1 MSTNPKGKHRMKR
14 PRPPGSKPGPAVDN
28 IKKAYSKDQ
37 LAEIG
42 AIALIWNQVDSYI
55 DFILLVAL
63 NIPIGL
69 WLDVTKR
76 INGMDGKLAIL
87 RNRAAQSRILTD
99 EARACIKSA
108 LDAVAEYKTYR
119 DAIVHSLVFDADK
132 GIAQR
137 IGSRAENHQILVTM
151 EALSALYQRL
161 VLIQAELRQVD
172 LLFRLADEAG
182 AAAVYRGV
190 ADPSRLRRERDVPA
204 VNAQVLEHQN
214 RRLSLP
220 PLPEFP
226 SEEDRDAAA
235 IDRMQQLSQSPDK
248 SESPKKD

>member
-1 MSTNPKGKHRMKR
+1 
-14 PRPPGSKPGPAVDN
+14 
-28 IKKAYSKDQ
+28 
-37 LAEIG
+37 
-42 AIALIWNQVDSYI
+42 
-55 DFILLVAL
+55 
-63 NIPIGL
+63 
-69 WLDVTKR
+69 
-76 INGMDGKLAIL
+76 
-87 RNRAAQSRILTD
+87 
-99 EARACIKSA
+99 

-119 DAIVHSLVFDADK
+119 GAIVHSLVFDVDK

-151 EALSALYQRL
+151 EALSALYERL
-161 VLIQAELRQVD
+161 VLIQNELRQID

-182 AAAVYRGV
+182 AATIYRGA

-204 VNAQVLEHQN
+204 VTAQVQEHQT

-235 IDRMQQLSQSPDK
+235 MDRMQQLSQSPDNLD
-248 SESPKKD
+248 SRKKD